1 MNASFALLPALEGK
15 KIRKKRERHEKISE
29 RGLASLDKF
38 KAEVLD

>member
-1 MNASFALLPALEGK
+1 MLALLFYQLLKERRSG
-15 KIRKKRERHEKISE
+15 KKRERHEKISE